1 LALRYFLLAS
11 LVVAGWGFNFV
22 FIKIGLEG
30 MPPILLCALRFFLA
44 AIPAVFFLP
53 RPKAPWRLLLAY
65 GLLTFASQFSFLF
78 LGMKL
83 GMPPGLASL
92 VMQIQAFFTIGLAAF
107 FLNDRPSLW
116 KIIGALISFSG
127 IVLVGANSGSE
138 VTLIGLALT
147 VLASFSWGAGNIFSK
162 KIGTTPP
169 LALVVW
175 GSLVAFPFVALLSI
189 AVDGPEIIQS
199 SLRHI
204 SLAGAGAVAYIVYVS
219 TLVCYSLW
227 SYLLNRLPT
236 ATIAPFT
243 LLVPVFGFLSSVLF
257 LGESLPQ
264 WKVAASLL
272 VILGLCFNLAE
283 PRLKAAF
290 FR

>member
-1 LALRYFLLAS
+1 MALQYLFLAF

-22 FIKIGLEG
+22 FIKIGLDG
-30 MPPILLCALRFFLA
+30 MPPILLCALRFLLA
-44 AIPAVFFLP
+44 AVPGVFFLP

-65 GLLTFASQFSFLF
+65 GLFTFASQFSFLF

-92 VMQIQAFFTIGLAAF
+92 VMQIQAFFTIGLAAA
-107 FLNDRPSLW
+107 FLNDRPTPW
-116 KIIGALISFSG
+116 KLAGALISFSG
-127 IVLVGANSGSE
+127 IALVGYHSGGE
-138 VTLIGLALT
+138 VTIIGLVLT

-162 KIGTTPP
+162 KIGPTPP

-175 GSLVAFPFVALLSI
+175 GSLIAFPPVALLSLF
-189 AVDGPEIIQS
+189 VDGPELILS
-199 SLRHI
+199 SLQNMSWASAG
-204 SLAGAGAVAYIVYVS
+204 SLAYIVYVS

-227 SYLLNRLPT
+227 SLLLIRLPT

-243 LLVPVFGFLSSVLF
+243 LLVPIFGFLGSVLM
-257 LGESLPQ
+257 LGEALPS
-264 WKVAASLL
+264 WKIFASLL
-272 VILGLCFNLAE
+272 VILGLCFNLLE

>member
-1 LALRYFLLAS
+1 LNLQYLLLAF

-22 FIKIGLEG
+22 FIKIGLDG
-30 MPPILLCALRFFLA
+30 MPPILLCAIRFLLA
-44 AIPAVFFLP
+44 AVPGVFFLP

-92 VMQIQAFFTIGLAAF
+92 VMQIQAFFTIGLAAL
-107 FLNDRPSLW
+107 FLNDRPTAW
-116 KIIGALISFSG
+116 KIVGAVISFSG
-127 IVLVGANSGSE
+127 IVLVGSNSGAE
-138 VTLIGLALT
+138 VTLIGLVLT

-162 KIGTTPP
+162 KIGPTPP

-175 GSLVAFPFVALLSI
+175 GSLVAFPVVALLSL
-189 AVDGPEIIQS
+189 AVDGPQTIVS
-199 SLRHI
+199 SLRHLT
-204 SLAGAGAVAYIVYVS
+204 LASAGSVAYIVYIS

-227 SYLLNRLPT
+227 SWLLNRLPT

-243 LLVPVFGFLSSVLF
+243 LLVPIFGFLSSVLV
-257 LGESLPQ
+257 LGETLPA
-264 WKVAASLL
+264 WKILASLL
-272 VILGLCFNLAE
+272 VILGLCFNLLE

-290 FR
+290 YR

>member
-1 LALRYFLLAS
+1 MALRYLILAF

-22 FIKIGLEG
+22 FIKIGLDG

-44 AIPAVFFLP
+44 AIPGVFFLP
-53 RPKAPWRLLLAY
+53 RPKVPWRLLLAY
-65 GLLTFASQFSFLF
+65 GLLTFASQFIFLF
-78 LGMKL
+78 LGMKM

-92 VMQIQAFFTIGLAAF
+92 VMQVQAFFTIGLAAA
-107 FLNDRPSLW
+107 FLSERPGAW
-116 KIIGALISFSG
+116 KVAGAAISFSG
-127 IVLVGANSGSE
+127 IVLVGINSGGE
-138 VTLIGLALT
+138 VTLIGLILT

-162 KIGTTPP
+162 KIGPTPP

-175 GSLVAFPFVALLSI
+175 GSFVAFPLVALLSFAI
-189 AVDGPEIIQS
+189 DGPAAIVS
-199 SLRHI
+199 SLRHL
-204 SLAGAGAVAYIVYVS
+204 SWASAGAVAYIVYIS

-227 SYLLNRLPT
+227 SLLLNRLPT

-243 LLVPVFGFLSSVLF
+243 LLVPIFGFLASVLL
-257 LGESLPQ
+257 LGEALPS
-264 WKVAASLL
+264 WKIFASLL
-272 VILGLCFNLAE
+272 VILGLCFNLLE

>member
-1 LALRYFLLAS
+1 MALRYLILAF

-22 FIKIGLEG
+22 FIKIGLDG

-44 AIPAVFFLP
+44 AIPGVFFLP

-65 GLLTFASQFSFLF
+65 GLLTFASQFIFLF
-78 LGMKL
+78 LGMKM

-92 VMQIQAFFTIGLAAF
+92 VMQVQAFFTIGLAAA
-107 FLNDRPSLW
+107 FLGERPGAW
-116 KIIGALISFSG
+116 KVAGAAISFSG
-127 IVLVGANSGSE
+127 IVLVGSNSGGE
-138 VTLIGLALT
+138 VTLIGLILT

-162 KIGTTPP
+162 KIGPTPP

-175 GSLVAFPFVALLSI
+175 GSFVAFPLVALLSFAI
-189 AVDGPEIIQS
+189 DGPAAIVS
-199 SLRHI
+199 SLRHL
-204 SLAGAGAVAYIVYVS
+204 SWASAGAVAYIVYIS

-227 SYLLNRLPT
+227 SLLLNRLPT

-243 LLVPVFGFLSSVLF
+243 LLVPIFGFLASVLL
-257 LGESLPQ
+257 LGEALPS
-264 WKVAASLL
+264 WKIFASLL
-272 VILGLCFNLAE
+272 VILGLCFNLLE